1 MPHLLIA
8 GTTNSGK
15 SVCIA
20 AITACLVM
28 NNKPD
33 DLRLVM
39 IDPKRVELTRFNGLP
54 HLLGPVETDLERIGS
69 QLRWAVSEME
79 NRYKIL
85 EEAHSRNLDTYNAR
99 MLHSGKPTLPRMVII
114 IDELA
119 DLMLSS
125 PEETDRALVRL
136 AQKARAVGMHLIVAT
151 QRPSVDVITGN
162 IKANFPA
169 RIAFTVASLMDS
181 RVILDSPGAETLLGK
196 GDMLFLNP
204 QTGQLQRSQGVYI
217 SDAEISRIIAWW
229 QPQTQKSAAS
239 PAPQTEKTALPDES
253 PTSPWEQQV
262 SEDAQDG
269 DEGLI
274 KQAIDVLRRTNRAS
288 ASFLQRQLHLSYPR
302 AAWLIDELENRG
314 IIGPAQSGGK
324 NRQILLGGV
333 EDEPAD
339 ADE

>member
-1 MPHLLIA
+1 
-8 GTTNSGK
+8 
-15 SVCIA
+15 
-20 AITACLVM
+20 
-28 NNKPD
+28 
-33 DLRLVM
+33 
-39 IDPKRVELTRFNGLP
+39 
-54 HLLGPVETDLERIGS
+54 
-69 QLRWAVSEME
+69 
-79 NRYKIL
+79 
-85 EEAHSRNLDTYNAR
+85 
-99 MLHSGKPTLPRMVII
+99 
-114 IDELA
+114 
-119 DLMLSS
+119 
-125 PEETDRALVRL
+125 
-136 AQKARAVGMHLIVAT
+136 LIVAT

-229 QPQTQKSAAS
+229 QPQTPKAAAG
-239 PAPQTEKTALPDES
+239 PASQTGKTALPDES

-274 KQAIDVLRRTNRAS
+274 MQAIDVLRRTNRAS

-324 NRQILLGGV
+324 NRQILLDGV